1 MAYSVLPI
9 AGTDLSNVAQ
19 SSSQVIGATTVTVA
33 NFGPLGAETFGS
45 DGFRYVFAQ
54 AGVAISAST
63 ATCVINASTFQ
74 ATLGVGTYLSGASM
88 ASGDYGWFS
97 KASV

>member
-1 MAYSVLPI
+1 MAYTVLPI
-9 AGTDLSNVAQ
+9 AGVDLENVANTNTN
-19 SSSQVIGATTVTVA
+19 SAGTAIPT
-33 NFGPLGAETFGS
+33 FGPLGAETFGS

-54 AGVAISAST
+54 AGAAIAASS
-63 ATCVINASTFQ
+63 ATCIINASTFQ
-74 ATLGVGTYLSGASM
+74 VTLGATGTYLSGASM

>member
-1 MAYSVLPI
+1 MSYTVLPI
-9 AGTDLSNVAQ
+9 AGVDLSNVANTNTN
-19 SSSQVIGATTVTVA
+19 SAGRAIPT
-33 NFGPLGAETFGS
+33 FGPIGAETFGS

-54 AGVAISAST
+54 AGVAIATSS
-63 ATCVINASTFQ
+63 ATCIINASTFQ
-74 ATLGVGTYLSGASM
+74 VTLGATGTYLSGASM

>member
-9 AGTDLSNVAQ
+9 AGIDLTNL
-19 SSSQVIGATTVTVA
+19 TTTNLNSA
-33 NFGPLGAETFGS
+33 GTSIPTFGPLGAETFGS
-45 DGFRYVFAQ
+45 DGLRYVFAV
-54 AGVAISAST
+54 AGAAITASL
-63 ATCVINASTFQ
+63 ATCTVNASTFV
-74 ATLGVGTYLSGASM
+74 ATASGGTYLSPATAM